1 MHLLDNYNNLLGDDL
16 RKALQKNCK
25 LRIAAA
31 CFSMYAFES
40 LQDELEKIDTLEFI
54 FTAKTFVPDE
64 VSDKVKK
71 ERREFLISK
80 LNRERSL
87 YGTEFEIHLKNKL
100 TQRAIAK
107 ECADWIRRKAKF
119 RSNKTSA
126 PM

>member
-16 RKALQKNCK
+16 RKALHKNCK
-25 LRIAAA
+25 LRISAA
-31 CFSMYAFES
+31 CFSMYAFEA
-40 LQDELEKIDTLEFI
+40 LQDELEKVDTLEFI

-64 VSDKVKK
+64 VSDKIKK

-100 TQRAIAK
+100 TIS
-107 ECADWIRRKAKF
+107 F
-119 RSNKTSA
+119 
-126 PM
+126 